1 MNIIETIKKILCR
14 LKKLESIMLHT
25 NTNFNY
31 YNTVIINNNLPN
43 TFVNTEL
50 SFICLDFI
58 LIEDLDVSNYLP
70 NVRDGCEIRIRK
82 ICNTEYKIIYNDSI
96 LNYNFVDLQGD
107 FMSFIKVQNKL
118 IIK

>member
-14 LKKLESIMLHT
+14 LKKLENNLNDIH
-25 NTNFNY
+25 FNY
-31 YNTVIINNNLPN
+31 YNTIIINNILPN

-50 SFICLDFI
+50 NFICLDFI
-58 LIEDLDVSNYLP
+58 LIENLDVSNYLP